1 MVSSSLLTKAFLS
14 ALKSI
19 ECDIPGYK
27 STTSGVTKMVFSGVK
42 SRLWIFLMKSPES
55 LI

>member
-1 MVSSSLLTKAFLS
+1 MVSSSLLIKASLS

-19 ECDIPGYK
+19 SCEIPEYK
-27 STTSGVTKMVFSGVK
+27 STTSGVTKMVFLGVK